1 MVVDLGTGDGRAVL
15 ARAAAEPQ
23 SLVIGIDANA
33 ASMAE
38 ASRRAA
44 RAPAKGGLAN
54 AVFAV
59 AAAEAPPAELCGIAD
74 VITVVLPW
82 GSLLRGVLGRDEAIM
97 AGLADLL
104 RPCGRVEALVAPSDR
119 DGIPWPAWPTWPA
132 RAAAKRSASG
142 SLDTD
147 GLEAAWA
154 GHGLSLT
161 TIEAVTRDDLDA
173 TRSTWARR
181 LRLGSGADGGRAAW
195 RLILTKDGAA
205 R

>member
-15 ARAAAEPQ
+15 ARAAAEPR

-44 RAPAKGGLAN
+44 RAAAKGGLAN

-82 GSLLRGVLGRDEAIM
+82 GSLLRGVLGRDEAVM
-97 AGLADLL
+97 AGIADLL

-119 DGIPWPAWPTWPA
+119 DGIAWPVA
-132 RAAAKRSASG
+132 RREASRLRRS
-142 SLDTD
+142 DTD

-154 GHGLSLT
+154 RHGLALAAV
-161 TIEAVTRDDLDA
+161 EAVTPDDLDA
-173 TRSTWARR
+173 TPSTWARR

>member
-15 ARAAAEPQ
+15 ARAAAEPR
-23 SLVIGIDANA
+23 SLVIGIDASA

-44 RAPAKGGLAN
+44 RAPAKGGVAN

-59 AAAEAPPAELCGIAD
+59 AAAEAPPAELYGIAD

-82 GSLLRGVLGRDEAIM
+82 GSLLRGVLGRDEAVM
-97 AGLADLL
+97 AGIADLL
-104 RPCGRVEALVAPSDR
+104 RPCGRVEVLVAPSDR
-119 DGIPWPAWPTWPA
+119 DGIAWPAWPIWPA
-132 RAAAKRSASG
+132 WPAERRATSDG
-142 SLDTD
+142 PDTD

-161 TIEAVTRDDLDA
+161 AVEAVTPDDLDA
-173 TRSTWARR
+173 TPSTWARR